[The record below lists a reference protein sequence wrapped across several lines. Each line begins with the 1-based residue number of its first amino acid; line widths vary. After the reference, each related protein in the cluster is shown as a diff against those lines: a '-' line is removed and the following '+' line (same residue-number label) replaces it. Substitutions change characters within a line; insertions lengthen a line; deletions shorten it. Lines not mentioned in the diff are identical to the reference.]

1 MSKSN
6 RIMVKLSASDSCIG
20 FRTVSRFRKSPH
32 WFYMTREELAV
43 LDEQKHVVSRDLDSF
58 AEFLSSQDGLLEIR
72 FMWLADQGNDTVTGY
87 KETVTLDYPAFRT
100 FVTESLCGGRKDSSM
115 LSIDTACRR
124 PVLDFSAAL
133 APLHRVLASPIT
145 RKKLSRALRDN
156 FQWPRTPRISFFPD
170 WDPDSF
176 FFKEIRQ
183 DDRTGICGGL
193 ILHHEDRR
201 RGPYYAVH
209 T

>member
-1 MSKSN
+1 
-6 RIMVKLSASDSCIG
+6 MVKLSASDSCIG
-20 FRTVSRFRKSPH
+20 FRTVSRTGKSPH
-32 WFYMTREELAV
+32 WFYVTRDELAA
-43 LDEQKHVVSRDLDSF
+43 LDEQHHIVTRDLASF
-58 AEFLSSQDGLLEIR
+58 AEFVSSQNNLLEIR
-72 FMWLADQGNDTVTGY
+72 FTWLSEQGDGDVSGH
-87 KETVTLDYPAFRT
+87 KESVTLNYPAIKEFA
-100 FVTESLCGGRKDSSM
+100 EKSLCGGRTDCSM
-115 LSIDTACRR
+115 LSIDTSCRR
-124 PVLDFSAAL
+124 PILDFSAAL
-133 APLHRVLASPIT
+133 APLHRVLASPVM

-156 FQWPRTPRISFFPD
+156 FQWPRTPAIAFYPD

-183 DDRTGICGGL
+183 DGRTGLCGGL

>member
-1 MSKSN
+1 
-6 RIMVKLSASDSCIG
+6 MVKLSASDSCIG
-20 FRTVSRFRKSPH
+20 FRTISRAGKSPH
-32 WFYMTREELAV
+32 WFYVTRDELAA
-43 LDEQKHVVSRDLDSF
+43 LDEQHHIVTRDLASF
-58 AEFLSSQDGLLEIR
+58 AEFLSSQNNLLEIR
-72 FMWLADQGNDTVTGY
+72 FTWLSEQGNGAVSGHN
-87 KETVTLDYPAFRT
+87 ESVTLNYLAFKA
-100 FVTESLCGGRKDSSM
+100 FAEKSLCGGRTDCSM

-133 APLHRVLASPIT
+133 ATLHRVLASPIT

-156 FQWPRTPRISFFPD
+156 FQWPRTPVIAFYPD

-176 FFKEIRQ
+176 FFKEIRP
-183 DDRTGICGGL
+183 DGRTGLCGGL
-193 ILHHEDRR
+193 ILHHSDRK

>member
-1 MSKSN
+1 
-6 RIMVKLSASDSCIG
+6 MVKLSASDSCIG
-20 FRTVSRFRKSPH
+20 FRTVSRAGKSPH
-32 WFYMTREELAV
+32 WFYVTRDELAA
-43 LDEQKHVVSRDLDSF
+43 LDEQHHIVTRDIHSF
-58 AEFLSSQDGLLEIR
+58 AEFLSSQDGLLEIC
-72 FMWLADQGNDTVTGY
+72 FTWLSEQGSGTVSGHN
-87 KETVTLDYPAFRT
+87 ECVTLNYPAFRE
-100 FVTESLCGGRKDSSM
+100 FTEKSLCGGRTACSM
-115 LSIDTACRR
+115 LSIDTSYRR
-124 PVLDFSAAL
+124 PILDFSAAL
-133 APLHRVLASPIT
+133 APLHRVLASPVT

-176 FFKEIRQ
+176 FFRETRA
-183 DDRTGICGGL
+183 DGRTGICGGL